1 MISVEPYYLIVY
13 NDNYEYL
20 HEFCEVFLNINYK
33 DIKNNVPKFDYDQ
46 NINNNINLKLLLISK
61 SINFFITSC
70 GGILNLC
77 DFEENAIGE
86 TENNNENKNNNENEK
101 NI

>member
-46 NINNNINLKLLLISK
+46 NINNNI
-61 SINFFITSC
+61 
-70 GGILNLC
+70 
-77 DFEENAIGE
+77 
-86 TENNNENKNNNENEK
+86 KN
-101 NI
+101 